1 MTKELFRLL
10 AVLLAAINLL
20 TLPAYAEEGVKPKP
34 EQETKPQDKTDGDD
48 EKEKQP
54 PRAGGRREFLRGV
67 SRIRQPSVYQRSH
80 NKVTSAFR
88 DVVKAV
94 RLSTVEVLADGE
106 QVALGAIV
114 TPEGHVL
121 TKSSQVKGDLHC
133 KLADGQELPAKV
145 IGRHPETDLAMLRIN
160 GEHFPAVVWRKGN
173 APAVGS
179 FLATS
184 SAGEDPTSIGV
195 VSVGPRKIRPPSGI
209 LGVLIEDHP
218 RGARIDQVMPKSAA
232 EKAGLQVNDVIA
244 LLNGNKVEGRETLI
258 KKVKALRPG
267 TRIRL
272 SVIRGEQTL
281 SLSAT
286 LGDRNKVDPSAKRG
300 NFQNSLGGELSERR
314 AGFPSVL
321 QHDSVLSPEQCG
333 GPVVD
338 LDGKVVG
345 INIARAGRVESYA
358 LPVSVVQP
366 LISQFLAGN
375 FSPDLANKK
384 RIDELNRII
393 VQLKK
398 SEAKL
403 VEQIADSERSLKMSQ
418 TAEAEAQRRFDEA
431 KAALEKAKQHVV
443 RAKKA
448 VDQAK
453 SEQAVTAAEL
463 KSVTSEKTSL
473 EKELKE

>member
-1 MTKELFRLL
+1 MLRKHFRLI
-10 AVLLAAINLL
+10 ATLLAAISFY
-20 TLPAYAEEGVKPKP
+20 TLPVYAEEGAKPKP
-34 EQETKPQDKTDGDD
+34 NREAKPQDKREEKAEEDKDD
-48 EKEKQP
+48 
-54 PRAGGRREFLRGV
+54 RRKLLRGV

-88 DVVKAV
+88 DVVKVV
-94 RLSTVEVLADGE
+94 RMSTVEVLADE
-106 QVALGAIV
+106 DPVALGAIV
-114 TPEGHVL
+114 TPDGHVL
-121 TKSSQVKGDLHC
+121 TKSSQVKGNLYC
-133 KLADGQELPAKV
+133 KLADGQRLPAKV
-145 IGRHPETDLAMLRIN
+145 IGRHPETDLAMLRMN
-160 GEHFPAVVWRKGN
+160 GENFATVVWREGST
-173 APAVGS
+173 PAVGS

-184 SAGEDPTSIGV
+184 GPSENPTSIGV

-209 LGVLIEDHP
+209 LGVMIDDDP
-218 RGARIDQVMPKSAA
+218 RGARVDQVMPKSAA

-244 LLNGNKVEGRETLI
+244 LLDGAKVEGKDSLI
-258 KKVKALRPG
+258 TKVKSLRPG
-267 TRIRL
+267 TKIRL
-272 SVIRGEQTL
+272 SVIRGDETL

-286 LGDRNKVDPSAKRG
+286 LGDRNKVDPNARRG

-333 GPVVD
+333 GPIVD
-338 LDGKVVG
+338 LDGRVVG

-375 FSPDLANKK
+375 LSPDLAHKK
-384 RIDELNRII
+384 RIDELNKII

-403 VEQIADSERSLKMSQ
+403 LEQIADREKSLKKAQ
-418 TAEAEAQRRFDEA
+418 TAEAAAQKRLEDA
-431 KAALEKAKQHVV
+431 MAALDKAKEQVTQ
-443 RAKKA
+443 AEKA

-453 SEQAVTAAEL
+453 SEKAVTAAEL
-463 KSVTSEKTSL
+463 KSVASEKTSL
-473 EKELKE
+473 EKELKD